1 MYFCRLIPE
10 RMNLVIDV
18 GNTLVKFGVFDA
30 GKLIFKFASRK
41 EDFIDSLSKI
51 STSYPSIKN
60 TLVSSVGNLTE
71 EQSNFLKV
79 KCPFYN
85 LDRNTKLPFNNKYAT
100 PNTLGVDRIAL
111 ISAASKQFPNKNV
124 LVIDAG
130 TAITYDFI
138 NSSNEYLG
146 GAISLGIT
154 MRYKAL
160 HNYTARL
167 PLLEMKS
174 SELLIGDTTESS
186 LHSGVFNGV
195 INEIDGFIEAYKKK
209 FDDLTV
215 ILTGG
220 DAHFLRDSIKN
231 DIFANQN
238 FLLEGLNY
246 ILEFNTP

>member
-1 MYFCRLIPE
+1 
-10 RMNLVIDV
+10 MNLVIDV
-18 GNTLVKFGVFDA
+18 GNTLVKFGVFENGA
-30 GKLIFKFASRK
+30 LIFKLASSK
-41 EDFIDSLSKI
+41 SDFVDSLSKI
-51 STSYPSIKN
+51 STSYPLIKH
-60 TLVSSVGNLTE
+60 TIVSSVGNLTE
-71 EQSNFLKV
+71 EQFEYLKV
-79 KCPFYN
+79 KYSFHN
-85 LDRNTKLPFNNKYAT
+85 LDHNTKLPFNNKYAT

-111 ISAASKQFPNKNV
+111 VSAASNQFPNKNV
-124 LVIDAG
+124 LVIDVG

-138 NSSNEYLG
+138 NSSNDYLG
-146 GAISLGIT
+146 GAISLGIR

-160 HNYTARL
+160 NNYTAKL

-174 SELLIGDTTESS
+174 SELLIGNTTESS

-195 INEIDGFIEAYKKK
+195 INEIDGFIEAYKNK

-238 FLLEGLNY
+238 FLLIGLNY